1 MKCREWDLNKN
12 LLRGIDEAGFEE
24 FMPVQEH
31 TFKESFEGR
40 DVLVQSK
47 TGSGKTAAFLISI
60 FQKFIMS
67 DDPASKKALIIVP
80 TRELAV
86 QIENE
91 AELLGKYIGIKCG
104 SFFGGVN
111 YIKQEKLLKENVQI
125 IIGTPGR
132 LMDFAASNKLKLN
145 EIDVLVIDEADRLF
159 DMGFLPDIR
168 KILKK
173 MKNKKDRQ
181 TMLFS
186 ATMNFKVRNLAWEYM
201 NEPSEVT
208 LSGDT
213 LTVENVSQEL
223 YHVSRN
229 EKFKLL
235 LGLMKK
241 INPTNAIIFA
251 NTKQSVFEV
260 SQKLNVNGHKV
271 QYIIGDLP
279 QTKRLD
285 VIKKLKSGELPF
297 LVATD
302 VAARGLH
309 INDLELVINYDL
321 PEDSENYVHRIGRT
335 ARVGKS
341 GQAISFSCESY
352 VYGLPEIEKLIGIKI
367 PVMWPDEN
375 DFLEDLSEG
384 MRFRF
389 RDELSDKGDKK
400 RERKNK
406 EHKDKKDSKSR
417 KKSKHSE
424 KTELSESK
432 LKSNQ
437 KFDKKLDK
445 EQYSKDEKVKSAKQ
459 VKRKKGKKTSL
470 EDRLS
475 YYKTKYGENFIP
487 EADYSLPKKDTL
499 FSKIKK
505 LSSVFKRKAK

>member
-1 MKCREWDLNKN
+1 MKCSEWDLNKN
-12 LLRGIDEAGFEE
+12 LLKGIDEAGFEE

-47 TGSGKTAAFLISI
+47 TGSGKTAAFLVSI
-60 FQKFIMS
+60 FQKFLTS
-67 DDPASKKALIIVP
+67 DNPASKKALIIVP

-91 AELLGKYIGIKCG
+91 AELLGKYINIKCG
-104 SFFGGVN
+104 SFYGGTS
-111 YIKQEKLLKENVQI
+111 YTQQEKLLQENVQI

-132 LMDFAASNKLKLN
+132 LMDFANSNKLKLT

-168 KILKK
+168 KLIKK
-173 MKNKKDRQ
+173 MKHKKDRQ

-186 ATMNFKVRNLAWEYM
+186 ATMNFRVRNLAWEYM
-201 NEPSEVT
+201 DDPSEVS

-241 INPTNAIIFA
+241 INPLNAIIFA
-251 NTKQSVFEV
+251 NTKQSVFEI

-285 VIKKLKSGELPF
+285 VIKKLKSGEQPF

-309 INDLELVINYDL
+309 VNDLELVINYDL

-335 ARVGKS
+335 ARVGKA
-341 GQAISFSCESY
+341 GKAISFACESF
-352 VYGLPEIEKLIGIKI
+352 VYGLPEIEKLIGFKV
-367 PVMWPDEN
+367 PVGWADEK

-389 RDELSDKGDKK
+389 RDEVPSSGDKK
-400 RERKNK
+400 RDRKQ
-406 EHKDKKDSKSR
+406 KDTKSR
-417 KKSKHSE
+417 KKTKSNE
-424 KTELSESK
+424 KTETPKSK
-432 LKSNQ
+432 SKSKK
-437 KFDKKLDK
+437 KFDRAELKDKKEK
-445 EQYSKDEKVKSAKQ
+445 PTEQIKYGD
-459 VKRKKGKKTSL
+459 KKGKTTSL

-487 EADYSLPKKDTL
+487 DADYSPPKKDSLLTR
-499 FSKIKK
+499 IKK
-505 LSSVFKRKAK
+505 LFERKQKSKKQKGKKRK